1 MADNEKK
8 VEEAETVETET
19 VAKEAP
25 AEAASQPKAETA
37 DAGEGAEEAPAQA
50 TSAPKAEKKA
60 VKAEKSEK
68 AEKPQKVSKPEN
80 YTPRLK
86 SDYDDRIV
94 PAMIERFGYKNRLQ
108 VPRLDKIVI
117 NMGVGEATQDK
128 KKVETAA
135 AEMERIAGQKP
146 VITKAKKSIAQFKL
160 REGMP
165 IGVKVTL
172 RRDRMFEFL
181 DRLVTIALPRVRDF
195 RGLNPKSFDG
205 RGNYALGLKEQIIFP
220 EINYDQIDKVR
231 GMDVI
236 VTTTAKTDD
245 EARELLRLFNF
256 PFPVE
261 EQRQAA

>member
-1 MADNEKK
+1 MADEEKK
-8 VEEAETVETET
+8 VDEAE
-19 VAKEAP
+19 AP
-25 AEAASQPKAETA
+25 VTAEPE
-37 DAGEGAEEAPAQA
+37 
-50 TSAPKAEKKA
+50 KAEKAEKA
-60 VKAEKSEK
+60 PKAEKSEK
-68 AEKPQKVSKPEN
+68 KAEKASKSPSD
-80 YTPRLK
+80 YKPRLK
-86 SDYDDRIV
+86 RDYDERIV
-94 PAMIERFGYKNRLQ
+94 PAMIERFGYKNRLE
-108 VPRLDKIVI
+108 VPKLEKIVI

-128 KKVETAA
+128 KRVETAA
-135 AEMERIAGQKP
+135 AEMEQISGQKP

-165 IGVKVTL
+165 IGCKVTL

-236 VTTTAKTDD
+236 VTTTAKTDE

-256 PFPVE
+256 PFPAE

>member
-1 MADNEKK
+1 MADNENK
-8 VEEAETVETET
+8 VEEGEAVEKTAAVEQ
-19 VAKEAP
+19 AP
-25 AEAASQPKAETA
+25 AADMAEA
-37 DAGEGAEEAPAQA
+37 
-50 TSAPKAEKKA
+50 APKAEKKA
-60 VKAEKSEK
+60 GKAPKGDTL
-68 AEKPQKVSKPEN
+68 

-86 SDYDDRIV
+86 RDFDERIV
-94 PAMIERFGYKNRLQ
+94 PAMIERFGYKNRME

-135 AEMERIAGQKP
+135 AEMQALSGQKP

-165 IGVKVTL
+165 IGCKVTL
-172 RRDRMFEFL
+172 RRERMYEFL

-195 RGLNPKSFDG
+195 RGLNAKSFDG
-205 RGNYALGLKEQIIFP
+205 RGNYAMGLKEQIIFP

-236 VTTTAKTDD
+236 ITTTAKTDE

-256 PFPVE
+256 PFPHE

>member
-8 VEEAETVETET
+8 VDDA
-19 VAKEAP
+19 EAP
-25 AEAASQPKAETA
+25 ATEQVEVARVG
-37 DAGEGAEEAPAQA
+37 DA
-50 TSAPKAEKKA
+50 
-60 VKAEKSEK
+60 EK
-68 AEKPQKVSKPEN
+68 AEVEAVEALPKVEKAEAPKPEKVAKSVAKPAN
-80 YTPRLK
+80 YRPRLK
-86 SDYDDRIV
+86 SDYEERIV
-94 PAMIERFGYKNRLQ
+94 KAMTEKFGYKNRFE
-108 VPRLDKIVI
+108 VPKLEKIVI

-135 AEMERIAGQKP
+135 SELQQIAGQKP

-165 IGVKVTL
+165 IGCKVTL
-172 RRDRMFEFL
+172 RRERMYEFL

-205 RGNYALGLKEQIIFP
+205 RGNYAMGLKEQIVFP

-236 VTTTAKTDD
+236 VTTTAKTDE

-256 PFPVE
+256 PFPRDE
-261 EQRQAA
+261 EQKQAA